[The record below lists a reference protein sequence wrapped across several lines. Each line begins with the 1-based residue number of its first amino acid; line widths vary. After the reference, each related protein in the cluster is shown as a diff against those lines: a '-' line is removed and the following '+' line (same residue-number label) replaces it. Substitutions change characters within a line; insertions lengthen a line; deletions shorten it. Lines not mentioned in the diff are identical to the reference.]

1 MDPQLPVDAGQVNL
15 NRLDAQEEPG
25 TDIAV
30 RQPVGD
36 EQRDLELLRSQLLG
50 GRRGAPTKMFPAGA
64 QLGPGSLES
73 AVVAVVPLECVE
85 LKRLARPNAVP
96 PIMPVF
102 RDRKS
107 ALGPSALSRR
117 LESRSRP
124 RPPPSPPTS

>member
-1 MDPQLPVDAGQVNL
+1 VNL